1 MKLYF
6 LLGAFLTTL
15 VACEQKRADG
25 TVVDTPTTGAIKILV
40 DEGYRPIIETSI
52 DVFDSIY
59 RQAKINAS
67 YMPELEV
74 INALLDDSVEV
85 VVLSRDLKPDEY
97 KFFADKGFRPKVTP
111 IGHDAVAFLLNP
123 QNPISVLT
131 TAQLRDVLTGKITK
145 WGEIDPKAASVGAIK
160 LVFDNAGSSNV
171 RYCRDTIAA
180 GQPLVS
186 TANAVATN
194 TEVISFVGKQKNAIG
209 IIGANWI
216 SDTDDKGVQAF
227 RKEIKLLDIASA
239 PGKRGWGP
247 YQAYLQTMQYPYK
260 RTVYLVNCQ
269 ARAGLGQGFAAFL
282 ASDPGQRI
290 VLKAGMLP
298 ATAPIRLVQI
308 IKE

>member
-1 MKLYF
+1 MKHYLLYAVLF
-6 LLGAFLTTL
+6 FSV
-15 VACEQKRADG
+15 VACERKRPDG
-25 TVVDTPTTGAIKILV
+25 TVLDTPTTGEIKIMV

-59 RQAKINAS
+59 RQAKINAT
-67 YMPELEV
+67 YLPELDAV
-74 INALLDDSVEV
+74 KALLNDSIEV
-85 VVLSRDLKPDEY
+85 AVLSRDLKPEEY
-97 KFFADKGFRPKVTP
+97 KYFADKGFTPKVTP
-111 IGHDAVAFLLNP
+111 IGHDAVAFVLNP
-123 QNPISVLT
+123 QNA
-131 TAQLRDVLTGKITK
+131 TAVMTKDQLRDVLTGKITQ
-145 WGEIDPKAASVGAIK
+145 WGQIDPKAAAMGTIK
-160 LVFDNAGSSNV
+160 LVFDNSGSSNV
-171 RYCRDTIAA
+171 RYCRDSIAGGEA
-180 GQPLVS
+180 LVA

-194 TEVISFVGKQKNAIG
+194 TEVIAFVGKQKNAIG
-209 IIGANWI
+209 VIGANWI

-247 YQAYLQTMQYPYK
+247 YQAYLQNLQYPFK

-290 VLKAGMLP
+290 VLKAGILP